1 MSLCMIEVIAW
12 LGCRLF
18 VDMVSQ
24 LDLEDKV
31 ITRLVMTCR
40 CQCMFVRHVDMNHMI

>member
-1 MSLCMIEVIAW
+1 MSLCMIEAMTCF
-12 LGCRLF
+12 GCWLF

-31 ITRLVMTCR
+31 SHYPVGDDL
-40 CQCMFVRHVDMNHMI
+40 